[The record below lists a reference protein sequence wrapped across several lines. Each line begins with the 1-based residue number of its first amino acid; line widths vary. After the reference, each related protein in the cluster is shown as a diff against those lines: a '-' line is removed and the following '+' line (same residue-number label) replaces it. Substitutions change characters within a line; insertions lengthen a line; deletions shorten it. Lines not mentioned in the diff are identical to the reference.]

1 VYTNFTAGTVDY
13 DTGDVTINDFVPTS
27 FSGNELSVI
36 VAPINP
42 NITPIRNQILLMS
55 QSVINVVDDNTNKVV
70 AVATNTET
78 IGQTATLLTPTGRL
92 YNF

>member
-1 VYTNFTAGTVDY
+1 
-13 DTGDVTINDFVPTS
+13 VPTS

-55 QSVINVVDDNTNKVV
+55 QSIINVVDDNTNRVV